1 MNKGDTQVSKEK
13 NGNARTTILL
23 NGKITKDVLEEL
35 YRIGSSTKVLECKN
49 MILRKLARKALCGS
63 RELDIVADSEDWAHG
78 IYDEALKSLVEAA
91 CVKLGQD
98 GYNVKNSDR
107 CACSPTRTSG
117 F

>member
-49 MILRKLARKALCGS
+49 TILTIL
-63 RELDIVADSEDWAHG
+63 
-78 IYDEALKSLVEAA
+78 YEAA
-91 CVKLGQD
+91 
-98 GYNVKNSDR
+98 
-107 CACSPTRTSG
+107 TRGRRTVSIMYRANM
-117 F
+117 

>member
-49 MILRKLARKALCGS
+49 VILRKLARKALCGS

-78 IYDEALKSLVEAA
+78 IYDEALKSLVE
-91 CVKLGQD
+91 D
-98 GYNVKNSDR
+98 GYTVKELQSR
-107 CACSPTRTSG
+107 KKWFRIS